1 MTKRVQLKV
10 KGKVQGVF
18 YRAETQSMAQA
29 LGLRGYAQNNRDGSV
44 TVIAIGEEPL
54 LRQLIDWCKKGPSD
68 ARVDEVEITYDDP
81 PGDESLEGFS
91 IY

>member
-18 YRAETQSMAQA
+18 YRAETQSMAQS

-44 TVIAIGEEPL
+44 TVVAVGEESL
-54 LRQLIDWCKKGPSD
+54 LLELIEWCRKGPSR
-68 ARVDEVEITYDDP
+68 AHVDELEITFDDP